1 MSAAPVHTKR
11 IACRLCG
18 GSDFDVAF
26 RLQPTPPANAYLEP
40 GDLGVPEQCFPLDL
54 YVCLGCHHAQL
65 LDIVDPSVMFRHY
78 AYVSGTSPVFVQHLQ
93 NLRDVVLERCQ
104 NKQPFTVEIGSNDG
118 TLLKL
123 FKDRKIKVLG
133 VEPAGNLAAFAND
146 NGRPTLNAF
155 FNSATAMAIRAEH
168 GAAHIICAN
177 NVLAH
182 IDALR
187 DVFAGIKDLLAEDG
201 LCVFEVSYL
210 VDVIENGLFDTIYHE
225 HVSYHSVGPI
235 VGFLK
240 SVGLR
245 LFAAQRIR
253 TQGGSIRFFVEHA
266 DGPYPMDKSVSELL
280 AHEKV
285 LGLESLAPF
294 KALADRISES
304 SRALRDKLRQ
314 IRAAGARVAGY
325 GAPAKITTL
334 MHHFELGADDVEY
347 LVEDNPLKQGLY
359 TPGKH
364 VPIVEIAP
372 IYGNPPDYLVIFAWN
387 FARPIIEKH
396 RAFADKGGRFL
407 IPLPTLR
414 EVGPETIDSYLASTT
429 N

>member
-1 MSAAPVHTKR
+1 M
-11 IACRLCG
+11 
-18 GSDFDVAF
+18 
-26 RLQPTPPANAYLEP
+26 
-40 GDLGVPEQCFPLDL
+40 
-54 YVCLGCHHAQL
+54 
-65 LDIVDPSVMFRHY
+65 
-78 AYVSGTSPVFVQHLQ
+78 
-93 NLRDVVLERCQ
+93 
-104 NKQPFTVEIGSNDG
+104 
-118 TLLKL
+118 
-123 FKDRKIKVLG
+123 
-133 VEPAGNLAAFAND
+133 
-146 NGRPTLNAF
+146 
-155 FNSATAMAIRAEH
+155 
-168 GAAHIICAN
+168 
-177 NVLAH
+177 AH

-187 DVFAGIKDLLAEDG
+187 DVFAGIKSLLADDG

-235 VGFLK
+235 IGFLK
-240 SVGLR
+240 SVGLH

-266 DGPYPMDKSVSELL
+266 DGPYPMDKSVNELL
-280 AHEKV
+280 AHEKA

-294 KALADRISES
+294 RALAERISES
-304 SRALRDKLRQ
+304 SRALRDKLGQ

-334 MHHFELGADDVEY
+334 MHHFELGAADVEY

-364 VPIVEIAP
+364 VPIAEIAP
-372 IYGNPPDYLVIFAWN
+372 IYDDPPDYLVIFAWN

-396 RAFADKGGRFL
+396 RAFADRGGRFL

-414 EVGPETIDSYLASTT
+414 EVGPESIDAYLASTT